1 MPSNNVFDMKIVHE
15 NTHLTE
21 LCDRNKCQN
30 TVPAKD
36 GYGAEVTVGPGGVGE
51 VRHGEDHPDQDGC
64 HAGGV
69 GDHHGHGQ
77 EDVGRQV
84 HAAHLRLW
92 RHGGCRGVGAVG
104 GEEGEHVYKYRG

>member
-1 MPSNNVFDMKIVHE
+1 MVERLLHRVNLRKNVKKGANIAIMPSNNVFDMKIVHE

-21 LCDRNKCQN
+21 LCNRDKCQN

-69 GDHHGHGQ
+69 GDHHGHRQ

-84 HAAHLRLW
+84 HAAHL
-92 RHGGCRGVGAVG
+92 
-104 GEEGEHVYKYRG
+104 